1 MSPAPPPIYLKF
13 VNSPG
18 SHSSG
23 SLERGIRHRDDRTV
37 EAEGPVRTLRPLSPK
52 EIDAGLF
59 LSNSLKNVTRP
70 FKIAFQET
78 PQRCPRTHRNLT
90 AGESVSGGR
99 LYRERACKLNPT
111 LISEASMHSD
121 RRGGGGEEN
130 LFGRPQCMA
139 DGCSRQWRGHDSDD
153 AFRSKNNG
161 PSTLGSRCLMHC
173 ATACVIERTCFARL
187 RASHPRRGV
196 HRRFEMLTLRLENMP
211 AFGKFGSNAYGRP

>member
-90 AGESVSGGR
+90 AGGSYIHCLAVREAIHSWPQPEPRSSRAPHKGRVGAGPGSLRPVLWRPLEQPARIAAASRGLLWVHAERVSLPLSHR
-99 LYRERACKLNPT
+99 SRQLTELPDSFQHRAGIFMAT
-111 LISEASMHSD
+111 AASLLSHSA
-121 RRGGGGEEN
+121 
-130 LFGRPQCMA
+130 LFGL
-139 DGCSRQWRGHDSDD
+139 DV
-153 AFRSKNNG
+153 
-161 PSTLGSRCLMHC
+161 L
-173 ATACVIERTCFARL
+173 
-187 RASHPRRGV
+187 
-196 HRRFEMLTLRLENMP
+196 
-211 AFGKFGSNAYGRP
+211 